1 LQTQNWRKSRAGTQ
15 GPGSLRR
22 VVTYLG
28 HYRRQAI
35 LPYLFLVVATFS
47 QLMVPRLVRRI
58 IDAVTQ
64 GVIATT
70 VLDNINKIPTAV
82 MSVALPKILQFLN
95 LPANMT
101 VDQLLAKMNADKT
114 NAPNDLIT
122 AGVTIVV
129 FAVLMGLFA
138 FLQNY
143 WAEKNSQSVAFD
155 LRNDLFTRIQR
166 LSFSYHD
173 RNQTGQLMVRATD
186 DVEKVRLFIGQ
197 GLVQLV
203 GAFLLITGTLII
215 LFTTNARLAL
225 VALPIL
231 PIALVLFV
239 IFGTISQPL
248 FTKIQQ
254 KISALNTVLQE
265 NLAGIKV
272 IKAFARE
279 KSEQV
284 KFNRT
289 ADNLMKQ
296 QIVIARLFTILFPL
310 TFLIANLGQSAILYY
325 GGRQIINGT
334 LTIGEWQE
342 FSLYLVYL
350 FFPVAMFGMI
360 ITQMGQASASAK
372 RIFEIL
378 DAKSDVTDKP
388 DAVPMPQVQGHV
400 VFDHVTFRYFG
411 GGDPVLD
418 NVSFEVQPGQTVA
431 LLGATGSGKTSIIN
445 LLPRFYDPTEGRIT
459 IDGYDLRELCLES
472 LRSQIGIVLQETTL
486 FAGTIR
492 DNIAFGKTN
501 ASMDEVIAA
510 AKAAAAHDFIMS
522 FPQGYDTPVSE
533 RGTTLSG
540 GQKQRVAIARALLL
554 NPRILILDDSTSNVD
569 LATELQIQEALDL
582 LMKGRT
588 SFVIAQ
594 RISTV
599 MNADLI
605 LVMDKGGIVA
615 SGQHEGLMLDSPIYA
630 EIYNSQLVGDV
641 TSEVES
647 EFELVIEAG
656 NQVIR

>member
-1 LQTQNWRKSRAGTQ
+1 MQTQNWRKSRADTQ

-231 PIALVLFV
+231 PIALVLFM

-492 DNIAFGKTN
+492 DNIAFGKTD

-656 NQVIR
+656 NKVIR

>member
-1 LQTQNWRKSRAGTQ
+1 MQTQNWRKSRADTQ

-231 PIALVLFV
+231 PIALVLFM

-492 DNIAFGKTN
+492 DNIAFGKTD

-647 EFELVIEAG
+647 EFELVKEAG